1 MKTALQKLEK
11 LNKTIEDGLAKVQAA
26 KAAASAQPPPKS
38 GYMKDVAKAAVKG
51 ILLAPL
57 VWLGVVLGSMI
68 AYGLASSIAW
78 GMGIGLKFLG
88 LKFLGF

>member
-1 MKTALQKLEK
+1 MNTISDKLDE
-11 LNKTIEDGLAKVQAA
+11 LNKTIEDGLAKIQSA
-26 KAAASAQPPPKS
+26 KAASAQPAPKS

-57 VWLGVVLGSMI
+57 VWIGFVLGSMLV
-68 AYGLASSIAW
+68 YGLASSIAW
-78 GMGIGLKFLG
+78 GMSIC